1 MPFAP
6 LLVVLQPAL
15 VTDKDWA
22 CYKIDI
28 KRDLVHRVFVL
39 HKNWAHLNWMERS
52 QHIAWRRMRVTPYS
66 LILGLALFIMA
77 GWAGFSC
84 SQRNGGIRSSKR
96 VQLHLVRL
104 PLLSFFSIYA
114 ADTGPNKNH
123 QGGREWGLIVFC
135 RYRGQYQQHALWSP
149 HRDSI
154 CWVKSVR
161 FLPTSWL
168 EDVGLHCGLKKSSS
182 TLCLASQQN
191 KHPNPEIILSLGLMK
206 L

>member
-1 MPFAP
+1 
-6 LLVVLQPAL
+6 
-15 VTDKDWA
+15 
-22 CYKIDI
+22 
-28 KRDLVHRVFVL
+28 
-39 HKNWAHLNWMERS
+39 MERS

-104 PLLSFFSIYA
+104 PLLSVFSIYA

-154 CWVKSVR
+154 CWVKSVGLR
-161 FLPTSWL
+161 MLVCTVDWKRAPEQHAVPRLPA
-168 EDVGLHCGLKKSSS
+168 EP
-182 TLCLASQQN
+182 ASKPRN
-191 KHPNPEIILSLGLMK
+191 HTVTWPNEALNF
-206 L
+206 